1 MPDTPKLRPA
11 IRAERAQSLSFAPRF
26 NGRKREHG
34 AAEIMANITAD
45 RLIEHLE
52 RSGYVVMCKPPLAPH
67 SAPGNPADAIDK
79 AAKIDQDG

>member
-11 IRAERAQSLSFAPRF
+11 IRDERAQSLSFAPRF

-52 RSGYVVMCKPPLAPH
+52 RSGYVVMCKTAAGPAQRPWQ
-67 SAPGNPADAIDK
+67 PG
-79 AAKIDQDG
+79 

>member
-1 MPDTPKLRPA
+1 
-11 IRAERAQSLSFAPRF
+11 
-26 NGRKREHG
+26 
-34 AAEIMANITAD
+34 
-45 RLIEHLE
+45 LIEHLE